1 MRSRKIFVRPQSAM
15 SSDINVTPLVDVVLV
30 LLIIFMV
37 MTPLQVQDI
46 GVHLPEVSEGADPS
60 SSPAGQVVVGITV
73 EGRLTVN
80 NQPVA
85 DEDYIPQLKGHLA
98 AMPPGQKLLF
108 FMPDAQARYERLIL
122 ALSGAKQ
129 AGAETLG
136 MMAQGASGTPRAP

>member
-1 MRSRKIFVRPQSAM
+1 MRSRRKIFVRPQSAV

-37 MTPLQVQDI
+37 MTPLQVRDI
-46 GVHLPEVSEGADPS
+46 GVHLPEVSEEADPGA
-60 SSPAGQVVVGITV
+60 SPADQVVVGITA

-80 NQPVA
+80 QQPVS
-85 DEDYIPQLKGHLA
+85 DEDYVPQLQSRLA
-98 AMPPGQKLLF
+98 KMPRGQKLLF
-108 FMPDAQARYERLIL
+108 FMPDAQARYERLIT

-136 MMAQGASGTPRAP
+136 MMTQGERPGR